1 MVWSW
6 VSIYKKE
13 LELKQKMGENVP
25 EITVLLQAKKGHPLL
40 IRENIDSTVKAYVRS
55 VDKAG

>member
-1 MVWSW
+1 
-6 VSIYKKE
+6 
-13 LELKQKMGENVP
+13 MGENVP